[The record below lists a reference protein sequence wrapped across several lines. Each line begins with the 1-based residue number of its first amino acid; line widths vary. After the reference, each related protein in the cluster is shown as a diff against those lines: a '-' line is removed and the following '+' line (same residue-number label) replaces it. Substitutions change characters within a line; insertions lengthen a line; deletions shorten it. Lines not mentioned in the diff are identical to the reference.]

1 MGKNQK
7 FVQKQIIL
15 EKQRVNNLQK
25 ETPFRFNSNK
35 EIKYTKKFPDNKS
48 VFYYPLKKNFMS
60 NEEEK
65 KYNHYYGEEFIDRVS
80 RIDRSNKKET
90 YIPDDLISNL
100 IFIYLLISKS
110 SERELIPKIK
120 TVLKIKSCTRMA
132 IIKRIKILY
141 DRYHGYLDEEKSDKQ
156 FWYMSCKTHEKKNIL
171 TLFQNNKQL
180 YCNIDNIYDCSF
192 HSNIDPNFDN
202 PSSYDQIKYLK
213 SYKKL
218 IEFSLYTLFGNNTN
232 NLINNQESN
241 DMIIEEQ
248 SDNEANEEKKEI
260 KNNNMNNNNI
270 NIERNNSYQN
280 SSNDEGAENENMEN
294 NENINIIDINEEEI
308 KNISLQDEIPNFNN
322 IYKKISEKFKSI
334 QKNNDFKDQFQSL
347 IKTEIN
353 KINSNYDV
361 NTPNYIYSTNVIES
375 QLTIY
380 SFFTQKFLEFL
391 QTQNEKDTFDLI
403 KDIHENI
410 TKSYLTL
417 IKIIYKLYPIVDEK
431 FQMIKMQLNEA
442 IKHNNNVFV
451 ELNENEN
458 KIKEDTKNKE
468 KLINN
473 YQERISYLESK
484 VKQLEKEN
492 NLMSEKLLSPVKNL
506 MNFSTD
512 KPYQPLQNSS
522 NINNINNILP
532 QKYDFIYNKNY
543 YENINNSFNNNSF
556 LQSSPVCNRVFTIK
570 MMKEI
575 INDIYNSKA
584 EFDKKSDENKLPRET
599 MEQHMYTYL
608 NQKYGLKSIIIEWAS
623 NIINGIKIFSS
634 EDSEICL
641 FGKILR
647 NEIEEDARLI
657 YSDVQKSILEYLK
670 YYIKRKNHYISAKE
684 ISAILKEKKNG
695 SLTEEEWRE
704 VINYLYNE
712 EHAKILEE
720 RISDIIQKK
729 YFKSKLDTDRKL
741 TREEIIQLSK
751 LKEEYNIPF
760 KDLVKIIHEFQ
771 IKQREKQLK
780 NFVQLFKSVDKDN
793 NGIINEEEFVNLLYN
808 MNIFGDQLKRKIV
821 ELLTQIDPYNNK
833 QITFSECVNLFG
845 SIPYEQEG
853 NIQNNQNNQNNK
865 NNQISI
871 LDKICMG

>member
-1 MGKNQK
+1 MQDS
-7 FVQKQIIL
+7 
-15 EKQRVNNLQK
+15 NNFEEATL
-25 ETPFRFNSNK
+25 NLSNK
-35 EIKYTKKFPDNKS
+35 NITDDANVFKEIISSYPNVQNLNISDNQLTYIPEDLS
-48 VFYYPLKKNFMS
+48 PLKKLKFLDIQRNPFKDFNKLVDALTS
-60 NEEEK
+60 LPNLVDLNINLKDKEEVELIFQKLPNLEVLNEKKIKDQLNQVNDNENEEE
-65 KYNHYYGEEFIDRVS
+65 N
-80 RIDRSNKKET
+80 N
-90 YIPDDLISNL
+90 
-100 IFIYLLISKS
+100 
-110 SERELIPKIK
+110 
-120 TVLKIKSCTRMA
+120 
-132 IIKRIKILY
+132 
-141 DRYHGYLDEEKSDKQ
+141 
-156 FWYMSCKTHEKKNIL
+156 NI
-171 TLFQNNKQL
+171 
-180 YCNIDNIYDCSF
+180 
-192 HSNIDPNFDN
+192 
-202 PSSYDQIKYLK
+202 
-213 SYKKL
+213 
-218 IEFSLYTLFGNNTN
+218 
-232 NLINNQESN
+232 
-241 DMIIEEQ
+241 
-248 SDNEANEEKKEI
+248 
-260 KNNNMNNNNI
+260 NNNMNNNNI

-512 KPYQPLQNSS
+512 KPHQPLQNSS
-522 NINNINNILP
+522 NINNINNIPP

-608 NQKYGLKSIIIEWAS
+608 NQKYGLKSIIIEWAY

-657 YSDVQKSILEYLK
+657 YSDIQKSILEYLK
-670 YYIKRKNHYISAKE
+670 YSIKRKNHYISANE
-684 ISAILKEKKNG
+684 ISSILKEKKNG

-853 NIQNNQNNQNNK
+853 NIQNNKNNQNNQ